1 MYQYFNSS
9 FLQKHVEVISRF
21 TSWRTT
27 TGICSWRKVGN
38 LGQRRTT
45 TGICS
50 WRKVGNLGQRKTHF
64 WSIESFLS
72 KNLIKF
78 KTGIGKPMVLLSKI

>member
-21 TSWRTT
+21 TSWRA
-27 TGICSWRKVGN
+27 
-38 LGQRRTT
+38 T

-50 WRKVGNLGQRKTHF
+50 WRKVGNLGQRKMHF

-78 KTGIGKPMVLLSKI
+78 KTGIEKPMVLLSKM